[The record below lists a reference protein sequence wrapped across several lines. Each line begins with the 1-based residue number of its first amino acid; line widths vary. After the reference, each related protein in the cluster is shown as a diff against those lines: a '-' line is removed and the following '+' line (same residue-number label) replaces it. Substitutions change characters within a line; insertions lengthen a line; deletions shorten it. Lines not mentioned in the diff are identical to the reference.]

1 MIKCVPSWSNPILGG
16 TCGCLEPAH
25 RKPRSRS
32 ARLDLSRA
40 LPGKTCGY
48 THVKGTGGQES
59 GRYGC
64 VQTMGGFTR
73 IFYWSWQFLL
83 GTIMINHW
91 FWNHQWPMRPL
102 VILRVRGQ
110 LLLQVSVVAMPSE
123 GVRWQNP
130 RKLDMSWGCWH
141 WHSMAFSILEWRAD
155 GSGWGACLVQ
165 WERTRW

>member
-64 VQTMGGFTR
+64 VQQWGDLPGYF
-73 IFYWSWQFLL
+73 IGHGSFYW
-83 GTIMINHW
+83 
-91 FWNHQWPMRPL
+91 
-102 VILRVRGQ
+102 GQ
-110 LLLQVSVVAMPSE
+110 L
-123 GVRWQNP
+123 
-130 RKLDMSWGCWH
+130 
-141 WHSMAFSILEWRAD
+141 
-155 GSGWGACLVQ
+155 
-165 WERTRW
+165 